1 MSIYESISSV
11 SDRHSQILA
20 ELQNVGHAP
29 EDLKSHRAFLS
40 DLQRQLAKTNHQ
52 LDEIRQHT
60 QIERERHEK
69 YRDSTVR
76 RLMYRATGKRAA
88 FEEKADQEMRDYYS
102 ALEKENKIKAE
113 KEMLEA
119 QIREATEEHRELE
132 AASTKC
138 SRLHE
143 ELEAMYKQLFEG
155 PTAEFPEEDEQ
166 ENATKAAE
174 IHHRELKN
182 QLNHTGKAAQ
192 CLARAQLTI
201 KEALLHIFQARRAC
215 ERDMFGF
222 GGLLADF
229 QQQNHLS
236 LAQQK
241 VSQTQLLISQ
251 AIRLDPDVRPL
262 PRMGIVQIDMIS
274 EILFDNYLFNLGLLK
289 MIQDSFG
296 EVQNAEAF
304 LGAQLREAKSREDAL
319 RTQTQ
324 DAARQLDT
332 AQRELRKIREEAFMK
347 AADPPPPYAESAAR
361 AMPVG
366 E

>member
-1 MSIYESISSV
+1 MSVYENISSV

-20 ELQNVGHAP
+20 ELQTVGNAP
-29 EDLKSHRAFLS
+29 SDLKSHRAFLS
-40 DLQRQLAKTNHQ
+40 DLQRRLAKTNRH

-102 ALEKENKIKAE
+102 ALETENKIKGE

-119 QIREATEEHRELE
+119 QIHDATEEQKELE

-138 SRLHE
+138 ARLNE
-143 ELEAMYKQLFEG
+143 ELEAMYRRLFEG
-155 PTAEFPEEDEQ
+155 PTSEFPEEDEQ

-174 IHHRELKN
+174 IHHRELKSQVN
-182 QLNHTGKAAQ
+182 NTGKAAQ
-192 CLARAQLTI
+192 CLARSQLTI

-251 AIRLDPDVRPL
+251 AIRLDPEVRPL

-274 EILFDNYLFNLGLLK
+274 GILCDNYLFNLGFLK
-289 MIQDSFG
+289 MIQDSYD
-296 EVQNAEAF
+296 EVQNAEGF
-304 LGAQLREAKSREDAL
+304 LTGQLRQAKSRESSL
-319 RTQTQ
+319 RSELQ
-324 DAARQLDT
+324 DAARQLEN
-332 AQRELRKIREEAFMK
+332 AQKELRRIREEAFMK
-347 AADPPPPYAESAAR
+347 AADPPPPYVENAAR
-361 AMPVG
+361 PMPVG